1 MPWSAYG
8 KKSDLT
14 VGSKDAMLAR
24 SALVVLTLTPL
35 LVLVVLTL
43 TPLLALV
50 VLALVVLMALVVVL
64 VSPLAAVVA
73 VELRLA
79 NSA

>member
-14 VGSKDAMLAR
+14 VGSKDAMLAW
-24 SALVVLTLTPL
+24 SA
-35 LVLVVLTL
+35 LVVLTL

-50 VLALVVLMALVVVL
+50 VLALVVLVALVVVLVVVL
-64 VSPLAAVVA
+64 VSPLAALVA